1 MAWKWTSIFTSSM
14 ATAIKGMH
22 RALLVWTVDLP
33 LQGALGAAESTL
45 AMRATAAA
53 ERLRRAL
60 ADLSVRFTKALQPT
74 AEALGQ
80 GLQLS
85 DEAIQLFSEEVKLLI
100 SSYISACVRCHFH
113 VECPCELRALA
124 APSSPSALCR

>member
-1 MAWKWTSIFTSSM
+1 MCD
-14 ATAIKGMH
+14 G
-22 RALLVWTVDLP
+22 LY
-33 LQGALGAAESTL
+33 LQGALGASESTM

-60 ADLSVRFTKALQPT
+60 ADLSVRFTRALQPT

-85 DEAIQLFSEEVKLLI
+85 NDAIQLFSEEVRSPLSLCCKFPPFPQL
-100 SSYISACVRCHFH
+100 HFQNQM
-113 VECPCELRALA
+113 
-124 APSSPSALCR
+124 

>member
-1 MAWKWTSIFTSSM
+1 M
-14 ATAIKGMH
+14 GCGN
-22 RALLVWTVDLP
+22 TV
-33 LQGALGAAESTL
+33 QGALGAAEPIL

-60 ADLSVRFTKALQPT
+60 ADLSVRFTRALQPT

-85 DEAIQLFSEEVKLLI
+85 DEVIQLFSEEVRLFVKCY
-100 SSYISACVRCHFH
+100 SSACRMDCMSLS
-113 VECPCELRALA
+113 CL
-124 APSSPSALCR
+124 